1 MKAALF
7 HSGSKINDL
16 AKVDYAKQ
24 PASLKARG
32 NASSGAAGR
41 YGHPHGSAHSSG
53 GWSLALGNFLI
64 PSAFFG
70 RRPSMP
76 LALLMALAVGL
87 LFLLPVQ
94 AEDFEGASDHPLVKR
109 ITGSEIFFQ
118 SSSDFDELKLA
129 LSKIEWSGAQGKV
142 LPYESITVEGKI
154 LRNYYK
160 VPEKIGV
167 LEVFRNYEQDLK
179 ENGFEIL
186 FSGRGEEVE
195 TKGYNNQIAREIL
208 GMKGVYGT
216 PEEKAQW
223 PFQHTDEDKAA
234 YIAAKKTSDT
244 GDEFYV
250 SIYIVPNTHDNWLKI
265 PVDRTLVRVD
275 VCEVKAREQRMELV
289 TSERMAGEIN
299 LNGRIALYG
308 IQFAFDSAE
317 IQPESDATLAEIAK
331 LLKEQPELKVLVV
344 GHTDTKGSFEYNR
357 TLSQKRAESVVA
369 NLTGRGIS
377 SDRLFPVGVSFASP
391 IASNTT
397 EEGRAKNRRV
407 ELVDMA
413 GGTVR

>member
-1 MKAALF
+1 MHVLLLLAAIIF
-7 HSGSKINDL
+7 Q
-16 AKVDYAKQ
+16 Q
-24 PASLKARG
+24 PL
-32 NASSGAAGR
+32 
-41 YGHPHGSAHSSG
+41 
-53 GWSLALGNFLI
+53 W
-64 PSAFFG
+64 
-70 RRPSMP
+70 
-76 LALLMALAVGL
+76 
-87 LFLLPVQ
+87 
-94 AEDFEGASDHPLVKR
+94 AEDFERASDHPLVKR
-109 ITGSEIFFQ
+109 ISGSEIFFQ

-142 LPYESITVEGKI
+142 LPYESIAVEGKI

-208 GMKGVYGT
+208 KMIGVYGT

-223 PFQHTDEDKAA
+223 PFQHTDEGKAA
-234 YIAAKKTSDT
+234 YIAAKRTSDT

-250 SIYIVPNTHDNWLKI
+250 SIYIVSNTHDNWLKI

-289 TSERMAGEIN
+289 TSESMAGEIQ

-308 IQFAFDSAE
+308 IQFAFDSAA

-331 LLKEQPELKVLVV
+331 LLKEQPELKILVV

-391 IASNTT
+391 VASNTT

-413 GGTVR
+413 RGKVR